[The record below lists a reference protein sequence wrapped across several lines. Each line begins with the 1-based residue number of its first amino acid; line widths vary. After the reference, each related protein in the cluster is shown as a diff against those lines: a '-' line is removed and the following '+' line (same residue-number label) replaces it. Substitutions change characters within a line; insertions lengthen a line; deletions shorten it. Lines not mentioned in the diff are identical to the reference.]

1 MIVTKEITVIIV
13 EAKNDEGYLMEGLF
27 QIVTAFVQSCPKLA
41 GHDNGLAK
49 ISAELLA
56 ELTTNKKIGLKNNRN
71 KTTPKISKSNKP
83 SFCFF
88 IISQSPSV

>member
-1 MIVTKEITVIIV
+1 
-13 EAKNDEGYLMEGLF
+13 MEGLF

-56 ELTTNKKIGLKNNRN
+56 ELTTNKKDW
-71 KTTPKISKSNKP
+71 T
-83 SFCFF
+83 
-88 IISQSPSV
+88 